1 MILRCILN
9 LTLLSGLLF
18 TSACSSILQPEDT
31 PDIKLFIAQTQTSIT
46 IDSILTVT
54 PSQIQ
59 ASPNVSENFAVLFTE
74 TPLPPSIPNC
84 DNLAHL
90 ENETFPDQTSFSP
103 GEQFEKKWT
112 IQNVGSCTWDTS
124 YSLVF
129 VGGETMNAN
138 SPIQFNHTVVPNETI
153 ELKIQFSAPQEE
165 GYYEGF
171 WKLQNN
177 LGEQFGLG
185 VNADVPLWVKI
196 YSGNNQI
203 LGEGLN
209 LGEPDWRDTFDED
222 RKYLYLGTAGYT
234 NYAIQNGELN
244 INTLRKTGDVWRVI
258 RMFELG
264 NIFVETMVR
273 NGEHCSGKDGF
284 GLVIRAPDKPNG
296 VINSGYIVG
305 ISCDGMFRI
314 YRLDNGKFVSINDW
328 TASENINLGSGQSNR
343 LGIKADGPRFS
354 VYVNGELLTEFLDNK
369 YPFGMLGLMIRSENT
384 EDFNVY
390 IDEIGYWNLY

>member
-1 MILRCILN
+1 
-9 LTLLSGLLF
+9 
-18 TSACSSILQPEDT
+18 
-31 PDIKLFIAQTQTSIT
+31 
-46 IDSILTVT
+46 
-54 PSQIQ
+54 
-59 ASPNVSENFAVLFTE
+59 
-74 TPLPPSIPNC
+74 
-84 DNLAHL
+84 
-90 ENETFPDQTSFSP
+90 
-103 GEQFEKKWT
+103 
-112 IQNVGSCTWDTS
+112 
-124 YSLVF
+124 
-129 VGGETMNAN
+129 
-138 SPIQFNHTVVPNETI
+138 
-153 ELKIQFSAPQEE
+153 
-165 GYYEGF
+165 
-171 WKLQNN
+171 
-177 LGEQFGLG
+177 
-185 VNADVPLWVKI
+185 PLWVKI
-196 YSGNNQI
+196 YSGKKQI
-203 LGEGLN
+203 LGESLN

>member
-177 LGEQFGLG
+177 LGEHFGLG

>member
-129 VGGETMNAN
+129 VGGESMNAN
-138 SPIQFNHTVVPNETI
+138 SPIQFNHTVGPNETI

>member
-196 YSGNNQI
+196 YSGKKQI
-203 LGEGLN
+203 LGESLN

-234 NYAIQNGELN
+234 NYAIQNGELI

-354 VYVNGELLTEFLDNK
+354 VYANGELLTEFLDNK